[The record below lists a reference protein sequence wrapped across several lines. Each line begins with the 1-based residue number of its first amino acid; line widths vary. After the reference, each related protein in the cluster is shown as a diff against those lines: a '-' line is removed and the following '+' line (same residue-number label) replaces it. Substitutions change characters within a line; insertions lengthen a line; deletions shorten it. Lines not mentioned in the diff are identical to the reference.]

1 MCLAVDPV
9 FPGGHDLV
17 EIPVNM
23 KILFVQAPAA
33 HEASPME
40 VELKRAIHNA
50 QQLGVGV
57 SLSLIL
63 GGRQFDFDDLAVD
76 IGGGMAAAEERV
88 EGRVARAARVEEGWE
103 AVVATVARLEARVE
117 AAEADA
123 RAAEAAAVRAMDA
136 AVEAK
141 AVAEAALADARMA
154 ADAAVEGARMRS
166 DAAVAAE
173 ARAAA
178 WLGRVAAADAAV
190 SAAAGRTEVE
200 VRLRVAAEARVAAW
214 ETVAEARRFG
224 WGTTSGVDGA

>member
-1 MCLAVDPV
+1 MDPCLCLAVDPV

-123 RAAEAAAVRAMDA
+123 RAAEAAAVVLFAIVKLNRGGGGGGGSGGGGGEDRGGGAT
-136 AVEAK
+136 
-141 AVAEAALADARMA
+141 
-154 ADAAVEGARMRS
+154 EGGGGGS
-166 DAAVAAE
+166 GGGVGDC
-173 ARAAA
+173 
-178 WLGRVAAADAAV
+178 GGG
-190 SAAAGRTEVE
+190 SE
-200 VRLRVAAEARVAAW
+200 VRVGDDEWR
-214 ETVAEARRFG
+214 
-224 WGTTSGVDGA
+224 

>member
-1 MCLAVDPV
+1 MLLAS
-9 FPGGHDLV
+9 F
-17 EIPVNM
+17 IM

-33 HEASPME
+33 QEASPME
-40 VELKRAIHNA
+40 VELKRAIHKA

-76 IGGGMAAAEERV
+76 IGDGMAAAEERA
-88 EGRVARAARVEEGWE
+88 EGRAARAARVEEGWE
-103 AVVATVARLEARVE
+103 AVVATVARMEARVE

-154 ADAAVEGARMRS
+154 ADAAV
-166 DAAVAAE
+166 AAE

-200 VRLRVAAEARVAAW
+200 VRLREARVAAW